1 MPAIKKESF
10 GTLSDGQ
17 AVSIYTLRNTKG
29 NELKVTDY
37 GARVVSLRFRNKNF
51 ENKFVLI
58 GKENASE
65 CEKDDK
71 NLGVVYVDDSDHLSK
86 KIWNAEQSVEGVKFS
101 IKDGDKEI
109 SVLYSISNDN
119 EISIKYE
126 AKGIDDVTTSMAFSG
141 DVLANPD
148 FKIFSDEFKGGSN
161 GAWAI
166 IDKPAEVEM
175 ELGMFGFDIG
185 CPIDYLDAG
194 LKNAADIVSEAEN
207 IALKMYATQN
217 KVHVDNIDG
226 GFAIKT
232 SGTKS
237 DNGILKSQTVYVLK
251 NKN

>member
-17 AVSIYTLRNTKG
+17 VASIYTLRNTKG

-37 GARVVSLRFRNKNF
+37 GARVVSLRFRNKDF

-58 GKENASE
+58 GYNSADEYEN
-65 CEKDDK
+65 DDK
-71 NLGVVYVDDSDHLSK
+71 NLGVVYVDGSDHLAK

-109 SVLYSISNDN
+109 AVLYSISNDN

-126 AKGIDDVTTSMAFSG
+126 AKGVEDVSTSMVFSG
-141 DVLANPD
+141 EVLANPN
-148 FKIFSDEFKGGSN
+148 FKIFSDEFQGGNS
-161 GAWAI
+161 GAWTL

-194 LKNAADIVSEAEN
+194 LKNAADIVSDAEK
-207 IALKMYATQN
+207 ISLKMYATQD
-217 KVHVDNIDG
+217 KVHVDSIDG

-237 DNGILKSQTVYVLK
+237 DGGVLKSQTVYMLK
-251 NKN
+251 NQS